1 MFKGKDNVFYHTL
14 TFGGHPVSAAA
25 ALANI
30 DILEKE
36 DLVANSREMGSYLLR
51 NLNQM
56 KEQRQM
62 IGNVRGKG
70 LLASIELVSDRK
82 TKTHFSPEL
91 KLGPRLS
98 QKFKSRKMIL
108 NPPIPYINLQPQL
121 CSKKPDIDFIVSNI
135 NEVLQEIENE
145 VLR

>member
-1 MFKGKDNVFYHTL
+1 
-14 TFGGHPVSAAA
+14 
-25 ALANI
+25 
-30 DILEKE
+30 
-36 DLVANSREMGSYLLR
+36 MGSYLLQ

-121 CSKKPDIDFIVSNI
+121 CSKKSDIDFIVSNI